1 MLRLR
6 VQVPCA
12 ISAET
17 LRLTICSAR
26 NLRDADWL
34 PGTKGSDAFC
44 EVSVPGK
51 PIFFKTEVIEDC
63 CDPVWDA
70 STELRLTESDLLD
83 FKVSDHDAIGTLGPA
98 PELRAE
104 APPLKRDEAEA
115 RSHAQNVRR
124 QSIESGLTIREVRQ
138 LSVSELERWLEDCAV
153 ENRATF
159 RVVESGEEERLRRQR
174 RQTQRERER
183 SVSRGPRIEEEEGH
197 WWQPGE
203 SRECPKCGSD
213 QPELS
218 KFCGECGAPWNWTA
232 GPGAEAV
239 PKADGVTSV
248 SSPAAPLL
256 ADELTV
262 ETPEELPEDAELS
275 RSSFQGKGPV
285 HGRASPAAAAEVW
298 TNRDGTAELRPLHEA
313 DEPDQ
318 RMLKLLEGPYAYLPK
333 TAQPRMD
340 PWQSRV
346 ASYGVDPSASGEKHS
361 WWHTASEGA
370 VSGAWSTST
379 ASMAKRSATHFGLEV
394 FQRFLQVEQEPRLQ
408 WLADE
413 MMHAE
418 LPESTYPIDPLSVE
432 GRSLDRSS
440 VEASRHSRCPTPAPP
455 VAFVRISH
463 ATGCLDEDAELF
475 FEHPYQERICSRDS
489 EAFDQ
494 AAAAQLLAER
504 SAYPAELLEAVEA
517 FWTQNCGQALNDWE
531 EDLQLGGFL
540 QRSTGDRRPKESK
553 RGKTAQLI
561 AVRPTGR
568 WTLALC
574 WPSRTE
580 RLSVLSLRSATAS
593 A

>member
-1 MLRLR
+1 MANALSNQMFDKELEASPLILIFSGFDHAP
-6 VQVPCA
+6 VILKTFPTQWIPK
-12 ISAET
+12 E
-17 LRLTICSAR
+17 
-26 NLRDADWL
+26 L
-34 PGTKGSDAFC
+34 PQWCFRFNS
-44 EVSVPGK
+44 
-51 PIFFKTEVIEDC
+51 

-83 FKVSDHDAIGTLGPA
+83 FKVSDHDAIGKADLLGRVTVPVAKVWHGFEDEVKLLEAGKEEAFLKLKVEQPTPAAAAPRAA

-104 APPLKRDEAEA
+104 APPLKRLELRA

-138 LSVSELERWLEDCAV
+138 LSVSELERWL
-153 ENRATF
+153 
-159 RVVESGEEERLRRQR
+159 EEERLRRQR

-262 ETPEELPEDAELS
+262 ETPEELPEEPLATWADSLDS
-275 RSSFQGKGPV
+275 PGPP
-285 HGRASPAAAAEVW
+285 RYEASPAAAAEVW

-418 LPESTYPIDPLSVE
+418 LPESHLIERHLPHRSTLGGGSQPGPPQPLPNT
-432 GRSLDRSS
+432 
-440 VEASRHSRCPTPAPP
+440 C
-455 VAFVRISH
+455 
-463 ATGCLDEDAELF
+463 
-475 FEHPYQERICSRDS
+475 
-489 EAFDQ
+489 
-494 AAAAQLLAER
+494 AA
-504 SAYPAELLEAVEA
+504 
-517 FWTQNCGQALNDWE
+517 CGLR
-531 EDLQLGGFL
+531 EDLP
-540 QRSTGDRRPKESK
+540 RH
-553 RGKTAQLI
+553 
-561 AVRPTGR
+561 
-568 WTLALC
+568 
-574 WPSRTE
+574 
-580 RLSVLSLRSATAS
+580 RLPG
-593 A
+593 

>member
-218 KFCGECGAPWNWTA
+218 KFCGECGRWAEERCSLELDR
-232 GPGAEAV
+232 GSGRGGGAEGGWSDLGVITGRAV
-239 PKADGVTSV
+239 
-248 SSPAAPLL
+248 
-256 ADELTV
+256 
-262 ETPEELPEDAELS
+262 
-275 RSSFQGKGPV
+275 
-285 HGRASPAAAAEVW
+285 ASPAAAAEVW